1 VPGATITVTDA
12 NEGFRFT
19 TKTEQDGYYVLRN
32 LASGTHAL
40 EGGFTGMRAY
50 KRSNV
55 VLTLGHNAQAN
66 ITFELAGMQQMVEVS
81 ASAAASPASS

>member
-1 VPGATITVTDA
+1 
-12 NEGFRFT
+12 
-19 TKTEQDGYYVLRN
+19 
-32 LASGTHAL
+32 
-40 EGGFTGMRAY
+40 MRAY